1 MNKIKLSI
9 IVPVYNTEQYLEK
22 CLDSLVKQT
31 LKEIEIILINDGS
44 PDNSEVI
51 IKKYLKMYN
60 NIKYIKKDNGGL
72 SSARNEGLK
81 HVQGEYIGFVDS
93 DDYVKVDMFEK
104 MYNKI
109 IKDKSD
115 IVICDMVYELN
126 GKDISD
132 TNFKDF
138 GILNKN
144 EAILMYLDNNYFRA
158 HVINKIFKK
167 ELFTGLTFL
176 EGEVYEDVDIFYKLL
191 HKSSKISFINEKLY
205 FYNQGNFQSI
215 TKRKFNL
222 KNIVLLNNHEKMI
235 EFFKNNGYS
244 KEICEA
250 GERIYFIAT
259 IGLIEMAFNSK
270 SRLSKSE
277 FNEIRKSLLNSIN
290 YNIYEN
296 GRIKYYENN
305 KNSSF
310 KKYCYKINNVLKFY
324 ELKRLKNK
332 IQTKK

>member
-1 MNKIKLSI
+1 MNEIKVSI
-9 IVPVYNTEQYLEK
+9 IVPVYNAEQYLEK
-22 CLDSLVKQT
+22 CLDSLVNQT
-31 LKEIEIILINDGS
+31 LKDIEIILINDGS

-51 IKKYLKMYN
+51 IKKYLKIYN
-60 NIKYIKKDNGGL
+60 NIKYIKKDNGGV

-93 DDYVKVDMFEK
+93 DDYVKIDMFEK

-115 IVICDMVYELN
+115 IIICDMVYELN

-144 EAILMYLDNNYFRA
+144 EAMLMYLDNSYFRA
-158 HVINKIFKK
+158 HPVNKIYKK
-167 ELFTGLTFL
+167 ELFTGITFP
-176 EGEVYEDVDIFYKLL
+176 EGEVFEDPATFYKLL
-191 HKSSKISFINEKLY
+191 HKSNKISFINEKLY
-205 FYNQGNFQSI
+205 FYSQENSESI

-222 KNIVLLNNHEKMI
+222 KNIVLLSHYEKMI

-244 KEICEA
+244 KEIYEA
-250 GERIYFIAT
+250 GERLYFIGAVAL
-259 IGLIEMAFNSK
+259 IGMAFNSK
-270 SRLSKSE
+270 SILSKSE
-277 FNEIRKSLLNSIN
+277 FNEIKRALLNSIN

-305 KNSSF
+305 AHSSF
-310 KKYCYKINNVLKFY
+310 KKYCYKINNVFKFF
-324 ELKRLKNK
+324 ELNRIKKK
-332 IQTKK
+332 IQNRI

>member
-1 MNKIKLSI
+1 
-9 IVPVYNTEQYLEK
+9 
-22 CLDSLVKQT
+22 
-31 LKEIEIILINDGS
+31 
-44 PDNSEVI
+44 
-51 IKKYLKMYN
+51 
-60 NIKYIKKDNGGL
+60 
-72 SSARNEGLK
+72 
-81 HVQGEYIGFVDS
+81 
-93 DDYVKVDMFEK
+93 
-104 MYNKI
+104 
-109 IKDKSD
+109 
-115 IVICDMVYELN
+115 
-126 GKDISD
+126 
-132 TNFKDF
+132 
-138 GILNKN
+138 
-144 EAILMYLDNNYFRA
+144 
-158 HVINKIFKK
+158 
-167 ELFTGLTFL
+167 
-176 EGEVYEDVDIFYKLL
+176 
-191 HKSSKISFINEKLY
+191 
-205 FYNQGNFQSI
+205 
-215 TKRKFNL
+215 
-222 KNIVLLNNHEKMI
+222 MI

>member
-191 HKSSKISFINEKLY
+191 HKSSKISFIDEKLY

-250 GERIYFIAT
+250 CERIYFIAT